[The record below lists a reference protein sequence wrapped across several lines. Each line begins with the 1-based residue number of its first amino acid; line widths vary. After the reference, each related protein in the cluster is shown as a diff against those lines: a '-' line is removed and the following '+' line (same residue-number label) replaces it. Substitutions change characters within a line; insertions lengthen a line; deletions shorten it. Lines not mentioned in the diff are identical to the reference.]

1 MKFNESWLREWVNP
15 AVSTDELAHQITMAG
30 LEVDDVL
37 PVAGSFTGVK
47 VGQVVECGQH
57 PDADKLRVT
66 KVDIGAEELLDI
78 VCGASNCRQGI
89 KVAVATVGAVLPG
102 DFKIKKAKLR
112 GQPSH
117 GMLCSF
123 TELGIDVESDGIMEL
138 AFDAPIGTDFREF
151 LGLDD
156 VTIDV
161 DLTANR
167 ADCFS
172 VRGMAREVGVLNR
185 ADITEP
191 SSEAVVANVDD
202 VISIDVKAPA
212 ACPRYLGRVIKNV
225 NVNAET
231 PLWMQEKLR
240 RCGIRSIDPVVDIT
254 NFVLLEQGQPMHAFD
269 LAKIDGGIVVRMA
282 EQDEKL
288 TLLDGTEA
296 KLNSDTLVVADHTK
310 ALAIAG
316 IFGGQDSGVS
326 TESGKET
333 KDVLLECAFFAPDHI
348 RGRARSYGL
357 HTDSSM
363 RFERGVDYALQASAM
378 ERATALL
385 VEICGGDVAPVVT
398 VESASDLPTPN
409 KVALRRTKL
418 DNLLGH
424 HISDSDVI
432 EILERLGMTVETLLV
447 DGKAEGWAA
456 VAPTWRFDIA
466 IEQDLIEEV
475 GRIYGYDNIPNQAPI
490 AALSM
495 NDHKEAN
502 LPLKRVRNLLV
513 DRGFQEAITYS
524 FVEPEQQ
531 KLIVPDVEPL
541 ILPFPISV
549 EMSAMRLGL
558 IQGLLNTVVHNQKR
572 QQPRV
577 RLFEYGLR
585 FIPCESAE
593 NGMRQEPM
601 LAGVI
606 SGARSEEHWDI
617 ETNTVDFFDLKGD
630 LEAVLELSANDNAY
644 SFTSVSHPAL
654 HPGQSAAIIVDA
666 GLETEKVVGVIG
678 TVHPELERKFGLNGR
693 TVVFEIEWS
702 AIDTR
707 VIPEAVG
714 LSKFPANR
722 RDIAVVVDDSI
733 ASDDV
738 VSACLANGGE
748 LLTGAKLFDVYQG
761 KGVEE
766 GKKSLAIALS
776 LQSVERTLEDA
787 DIATSVDAI
796 VSALSEQFG
805 ASLRD

>member
-1 MKFNESWLREWVNP
+1 MKFSESWLREWVNP
-15 AVSTDELAHQITMAG
+15 AVTTDELTHQITMAG

-37 PVAGSFTGVK
+37 PVAGTFNGVK
-47 VGQVVECGQH
+47 VGHVVECGQH

-66 KVDIGAEELLDI
+66 KVDVGEEELLDI
-78 VCGASNCRQGI
+78 VCGAANCRQGL
-89 KVAVATVGAVLPG
+89 KVAVATEGAVLPG

-138 AFDAPIGTDFREF
+138 AIDAPIGMDFRDF
-151 LGLDD
+151 LALND
-156 VTIDV
+156 VTVDV
-161 DLTANR
+161 DLTSNR

-172 VRGMAREVGVLNR
+172 IRGMAREVGVLNR
-185 ADITEP
+185 ADVTEP
-191 SSEAVVANVDD
+191 SVAPVAP
-202 VISIDVKAPA
+202 SIDDTVAIEVKAPA
-212 ACPRYLGRVIKNV
+212 ACPRYLGRVVKNV
-225 NVNAET
+225 NVQAKT

-269 LAKIDGGIVVRMA
+269 LAKIDGGIVVRLA
-282 EQDEKL
+282 EQGEKI
-288 TLLDGTEA
+288 TLLDGSEA
-296 KLNSDTLVVADHTK
+296 ELNADTLVVADHNK

-316 IFGGQDSGVS
+316 IFGGEESGVTS
-326 TESGKET
+326 ET

-363 RFERGVDYALQASAM
+363 RFERGVDYALQVSAM

-385 VEICGGDVAPVVT
+385 VEICGGEVAPVVA
-398 VESASDLPTPN
+398 VESEAELPKPN

-424 HISDSDVI
+424 HIADSDVV
-432 EILERLGMTVETLLV
+432 EILERLGMTVETT
-447 DGKAEGWAA
+447 AEGWVA

-466 IEQDLIEEV
+466 IEQDLVEEV
-475 GRIYGYDNIPNQAPI
+475 GRIYGYDNIPNQNPA
-490 AALSM
+490 AALKM
-495 NDHKEAN
+495 HDHQEAN
-502 LPLKRVRNLLV
+502 IPLKRVRDLLV
-513 DRGFQEAITYS
+513 DRGYHEAITYS

-531 KLIVPDVEPL
+531 KLVVPGVDAL
-541 ILPFPISV
+541 ILPNPISA

-585 FIPCESAE
+585 FIPCDTAE

-606 SGARSEEHWDI
+606 AGTRSEEHWNID
-617 ETNTVDFFDLKGD
+617 TNTVDFFDLKGD
-630 LEAVLELSANDNAY
+630 VEAILELSANDKAY
-644 SFTSVSHPAL
+644 SFVAAKHPAL
-654 HPGQSAAIIVDA
+654 HPGQSAAIVVD
-666 GLETEKVVGVIG
+666 GKEIGVIG
-678 TVHPELERKFGLNGR
+678 TIHPELERKFGLNGR
-693 TVVFEIEWS
+693 TIVFEIEWS
-702 AIDTR
+702 AINR
-707 VIPEAVG
+707 KVIPEAVA

-722 RDIAVVVDDSI
+722 RDIAVVVDEAV
-733 ASDDV
+733 ASGDIV
-738 VSACLANGGE
+738 NACLEVGGE
-748 LLTGAKLFDVYQG
+748 FLKAAKLFDVYVG

-766 GKKSLAIALS
+766 GKKSLAIALT
-776 LQSVERTLEDA
+776 LQSNERTLEDA
-787 DIATSVDAI
+787 DIAGAVDAI
-796 VSALSEQFG
+796 VAHVSEKFG

>member
-1 MKFNESWLREWVNP
+1 MKFSESWLREWVNP
-15 AVSTDELAHQITMAG
+15 AVTTDELTHQITMAG

-37 PVAGSFTGVK
+37 PVAGTFNGVK
-47 VGQVVECGQH
+47 VGHVVECGQH

-66 KVDIGAEELLDI
+66 KVDVGEEALLDI
-78 VCGASNCRQGI
+78 VCGAANCRQGL

-138 AFDAPIGTDFREF
+138 ASDAPIGMDFRDF
-151 LGLDD
+151 LALND
-156 VTIDV
+156 VTVDV
-161 DLTANR
+161 DLTSNR

-172 VRGMAREVGVLNR
+172 IRGMAREVGVLNR
-185 ADITEP
+185 ADVTEP
-191 SSEAVVANVDD
+191 SVAPVAPSIDD
-202 VISIDVKAPA
+202 TVAIDVKAPA
-212 ACPRYLGRVIKNV
+212 ACPRYLGRVVKNV
-225 NVNAET
+225 NVQAKT

-269 LAKIDGGIVVRMA
+269 LAKIDGGIVVRLA
-282 EQDEKL
+282 EQGEKI
-288 TLLDGTEA
+288 TLLDGSEA
-296 KLNSDTLVVADHTK
+296 ELNADTLVVADHNK

-316 IFGGQDSGVS
+316 IFGGEESGVTS
-326 TESGKET
+326 ET

-363 RFERGVDYALQASAM
+363 RFERGVDYALQVNAM
-378 ERATALL
+378 ERATQLL
-385 VEICGGDVAPVVT
+385 VEICGGEVAPVVA
-398 VESASDLPTPN
+398 VESEAELPKPN

-424 HISDSDVI
+424 HIADSDVV
-432 EILERLGMTVETLLV
+432 EILERLGMTVETT
-447 DGKAEGWAA
+447 AEGWVA

-466 IEQDLIEEV
+466 IEQDLVEEV
-475 GRIYGYDNIPNQAPI
+475 GRIYGYDNIPNQNPT
-490 AALSM
+490 AALKM
-495 NDHKEAN
+495 HDHQEAN
-502 LPLKRVRNLLV
+502 IPLKRVRDLLV
-513 DRGFQEAITYS
+513 DRGYHEAITYS

-531 KLIVPDVEPL
+531 KLVVPGVDAL
-541 ILPFPISV
+541 ILPNPISA

-585 FIPCESAE
+585 FIPCDKAE

-606 SGARSEEHWDI
+606 AGTRSEEHWNID
-617 ETNTVDFFDLKGD
+617 TNTVDFFDLKGD
-630 LEAVLELSANDNAY
+630 VEAILELSANDKAY
-644 SFTSVSHPAL
+644 SFVAAKHPAL
-654 HPGQSAAIIVDA
+654 HPGQSAAIVVD
-666 GLETEKVVGVIG
+666 GKEIGVIG

-693 TVVFEIEWS
+693 TIVFEIEWS
-702 AIDTR
+702 AINR
-707 VIPEAVG
+707 KVIPEAVA

-722 RDIAVVVDDSI
+722 RDIAVVVDEAV
-733 ASDDV
+733 ASGDIV
-738 VSACLANGGE
+738 NACLEVGGE
-748 LLTGAKLFDVYQG
+748 FLKAAKLFDVYVG

-766 GKKSLAIALS
+766 GKKSLAIALT
-776 LQSVERTLEDA
+776 LQSNERTLEDA
-787 DIATSVDAI
+787 DIAGAVDAI
-796 VSALSEQFG
+796 VAHVSEKFG

>member
-1 MKFNESWLREWVNP
+1 MKFSESWLREWVSP
-15 AVSTDELAHQITMAG
+15 AVTTDELTHQITMAG

-47 VGQVVECGQH
+47 VGHVVECGQH

-66 KVDIGAEELLDI
+66 KIDVGEEELLDI
-78 VCGASNCRQGI
+78 VCGAPNCRQGL

-138 AFDAPIGTDFREF
+138 AEDAVLGTDFREF
-151 LGLDD
+151 LGLND
-156 VTIDV
+156 VTVDV

-172 VRGMAREVGVLNR
+172 IRGMAREVGVLNR
-185 ADITEP
+185 ADVTEP
-191 SSEAVVANVDD
+191 VVETVAT
-202 VISIDVKAPA
+202 SIEDKVSIEVKAPA
-212 ACPRYLGRVIKNV
+212 ACPRYLGRIVKNV
-225 NVNAET
+225 NVQAET

-254 NFVLLEQGQPMHAFD
+254 NYVLLEQGQPMHAFD
-269 LAKIDGGIVVRMA
+269 LAKIEGGIIVRLA
-282 EQDEKL
+282 EQGEKL

-296 KLNSDTLVVADHTK
+296 ELNADTLVVADHNK

-316 IFGGQDSGVS
+316 IFGGEDSGVS
-326 TESGKET
+326 TET

-363 RFERGVDYALQASAM
+363 RFERGVDYALQANAM
-378 ERATALL
+378 ERATQLL
-385 VEICGGDVAPVVT
+385 VEICGGEVAPVVAA
-398 VESASDLPTPN
+398 ESEADLPKPN

-424 HISDSDVI
+424 HIADADVV
-432 EILERLGMTVETLLV
+432 EILERLGLSVETT
-447 DGKAEGWAA
+447 DEGWLA

-475 GRIYGYDNIPNQAPI
+475 GRIYGYDNIPNQHPA
-490 AALSM
+490 AALKM
-495 NDHKEAN
+495 HNHVEAD
-502 LPLKRVRNLLV
+502 LPLKRVRDLLV
-513 DRGFQEAITYS
+513 DRGYHEAITYS

-531 KLIVPDVEPL
+531 KLVVPGVEPL
-541 ILPFPISV
+541 VLPNPISAD
-549 EMSAMRLGL
+549 MSAMRLGL

-606 SGARSEEHWDI
+606 AGTRGEEHWDI

-630 LEAVLELSANDNAY
+630 LEAILELSANEKTY
-644 SFTSVSHPAL
+644 SFAAAKHPAL
-654 HPGQSAAIIVDA
+654 HPGQSAAIIVD
-666 GLETEKVVGVIG
+666 GKEVGVIG

-693 TVVFEIEWS
+693 TIVFEIEWS
-702 AIDTR
+702 AINKK
-707 VIPEAVG
+707 VIPEAVQ
-714 LSKFPANR
+714 LSKFPSNR
-722 RDIAVVVDDSI
+722 RDIAVVVDDAI
-733 ASDDV
+733 ASGDIVD
-738 VSACLANGGE
+738 ACLEQGGE
-748 LLTGAKLFDVYQG
+748 FLKDAKLFDVYVG

-766 GKKSLAIALS
+766 GKKSLAIALT

-787 DIATSVDAI
+787 DIAGAVEAI
-796 VSALSEQFG
+796 VAHVSEKFG
-805 ASLRD
+805 ATLRD

>member
-1 MKFNESWLREWVNP
+1 MKFSESWLREWVNP
-15 AVSTDELAHQITMAG
+15 AVTTDELTHQITMGG

-37 PVAGSFTGVK
+37 PVAGTFNGVK
-47 VGQVVECGQH
+47 VGHVVECGQH

-66 KVDIGAEELLDI
+66 KVDVGEEALLDI
-78 VCGASNCRQGI
+78 VCGAANCRQGL

-138 AFDAPIGTDFREF
+138 ASDAPIGMDFRDF
-151 LGLDD
+151 LALND
-156 VTIDV
+156 VTVDV
-161 DLTANR
+161 DLTSNR

-172 VRGMAREVGVLNR
+172 IRGMAREVGVLNR
-185 ADITEP
+185 ADVTEP
-191 SSEAVVANVDD
+191 SVAPVAPSIDD
-202 VISIDVKAPA
+202 TVAIDVKAPA
-212 ACPRYLGRVIKNV
+212 ACPRYLGRVVKNV
-225 NVNAET
+225 NVQAKT

-269 LAKIDGGIVVRMA
+269 LAKIDGGIVVRLA
-282 EQDEKL
+282 EQGEKI
-288 TLLDGTEA
+288 TLLDGSEA
-296 KLNSDTLVVADHTK
+296 ELNADTLVVADHNK

-316 IFGGQDSGVS
+316 IFGGEESGVTS
-326 TESGKET
+326 ET

-363 RFERGVDYALQASAM
+363 RFERGVDYALQVNAM
-378 ERATALL
+378 ERATQLL
-385 VEICGGDVAPVVT
+385 VEICGGEVAPVVA
-398 VESASDLPTPN
+398 VESEAELPKPN

-424 HISDSDVI
+424 HIADSDVV
-432 EILERLGMTVETLLV
+432 EILERLGMTVETT
-447 DGKAEGWAA
+447 AEGWVA

-466 IEQDLIEEV
+466 IEQDLVEEV
-475 GRIYGYDNIPNQAPI
+475 GRIYGYDNIPNQNPT
-490 AALSM
+490 AALKM
-495 NDHKEAN
+495 HDHQEAN
-502 LPLKRVRNLLV
+502 IPLKRVRDLLV
-513 DRGFQEAITYS
+513 DRGYHEAITYS

-531 KLIVPDVEPL
+531 KLVVPGVDAL
-541 ILPFPISV
+541 ILPNPISA

-585 FIPCESAE
+585 FIPCDTAE

-606 SGARSEEHWDI
+606 AGTRSEEHWNID
-617 ETNTVDFFDLKGD
+617 TNTVDFFDLKGD
-630 LEAVLELSANDNAY
+630 VEAILELSANDKAY
-644 SFTSVSHPAL
+644 SFVAAKHPAL
-654 HPGQSAAIIVDA
+654 HPGQSAAIVVD
-666 GLETEKVVGVIG
+666 GKEIGVIG

-693 TVVFEIEWS
+693 TIVFEIEWS
-702 AIDTR
+702 AINR
-707 VIPEAVG
+707 KVIPEAVA

-722 RDIAVVVDDSI
+722 RDIAVVVDEAV
-733 ASDDV
+733 ASGDIV
-738 VSACLANGGE
+738 NACLEVGGE
-748 LLTGAKLFDVYQG
+748 FLKAAKLFDVYVG

-766 GKKSLAIALS
+766 GKKSLAIALT
-776 LQSVERTLEDA
+776 LQSNERTLEDA
-787 DIATSVDAI
+787 DIAGAVDAI
-796 VSALSEQFG
+796 VAHVSEKFG